1 MNKAK
6 QNKDEFLVKK
16 KFENKAK
23 KLVGRIKFLQDAVGL
38 YYCAI
43 DPKTETWVK
52 VLAFSALAY
61 FIIPLDAIPDYI
73 PIAGYIDDAGI
84 IASAIK
90 KLSDKINEEHRSKA
104 KELLEVG

>member
-1 MNKAK
+1 MTKPK
-6 QNKDEFLVKK
+6 QNKDELLVKE

-23 KLVGRIKFLQDAVGL
+23 KLVGKIKFLQDAVEL
-38 YYCAI
+38 YYCAM

-61 FIIPLDAIPDYI
+61 FVIPFDAVPDYI
-73 PIAGYIDDAGI
+73 PVAGYMDDAGI

-90 KLSDKINEEHRSKA
+90 KLSDKVTEEHRTKA
-104 KELLEVG
+104 KELLEIE